1 MQGVV
6 PPCFTAG
13 TRKSPG
19 SIQTHARASVHD
31 NPFRNQRKAM
41 SKLIDEPLIY
51 VTTSNIHGKGLFA
64 RKRIKAGT
72 LIGQIEARPTDTDG
86 PYVLWLTQR
95 KAVEV
100 QCQLKYINH
109 SDEPNAIYYDTL
121 EVIALRDIQRDEEIT
136 HNYDSV

>member
-1 MQGVV
+1 
-6 PPCFTAG
+6 
-13 TRKSPG
+13 
-19 SIQTHARASVHD
+19 
-31 NPFRNQRKAM
+31 M
-41 SKLIDEPLIY
+41 SKVIDEPLIY

-64 RKRIKAGT
+64 RRRIKAGT
-72 LIGQIEARPTDTDG
+72 LIGQIEGRPTKADG
-86 PYVLWLTQR
+86 PYVLWLTER

-136 HNYDSV
+136 HNYDSE

>member
-1 MQGVV
+1 M
-6 PPCFTAG
+6 
-13 TRKSPG
+13 
-19 SIQTHARASVHD
+19 SILV
-31 NPFRNQRKAM
+31 
-41 SKLIDEPLIY
+41 DEPLIY

-72 LIGQIEARPTDTDG
+72 LIGQIEGRPTNADG
-86 PYVLWLTQR
+86 PYVLWLTQH

-100 QCQLKYINH
+100 QCQLRYINH

-136 HNYDSV
+136 HNYDSE

>member
-1 MQGVV
+1 
-6 PPCFTAG
+6 
-13 TRKSPG
+13 
-19 SIQTHARASVHD
+19 
-31 NPFRNQRKAM
+31 M
-41 SKLIDEPLIY
+41 SKASEAAHLY

-109 SDEPNAIYYDTL
+109 SDEPNAIYYDTF

-136 HNYDSV
+136 HNYDSE

>member
-1 MQGVV
+1 
-6 PPCFTAG
+6 
-13 TRKSPG
+13 
-19 SIQTHARASVHD
+19 
-31 NPFRNQRKAM
+31 M
-41 SKLIDEPLIY
+41 SKTANEALIY

-72 LIGQIEARPTDTDG
+72 LIGQIEGRPTKTDG

-95 KAVEV
+95 KGVEV

-121 EVIALRDIQRDEEIT
+121 EVMALRDIKPDEEIT

>member
-1 MQGVV
+1 MNES
-6 PPCFTAG
+6 A
-13 TRKSPG
+13 
-19 SIQTHARASVHD
+19 
-31 NPFRNQRKAM
+31 
-41 SKLIDEPLIY
+41 DEALIY

-64 RKRIKAGT
+64 RQRIKAGA
-72 LIGQIEARPTDTDG
+72 LIGQIEGRPTTTDG
-86 PYVLWLTQR
+86 PYVLWLTER

-136 HNYDSV
+136 HNYDSE

>member
-1 MQGVV
+1 
-6 PPCFTAG
+6 
-13 TRKSPG
+13 
-19 SIQTHARASVHD
+19 
-31 NPFRNQRKAM
+31 M
-41 SKLIDEPLIY
+41 SKTANEALIY

-72 LIGQIEARPTDTDG
+72 LIGQIEGRPTKTDG
-86 PYVLWLTQR
+86 PYVLWLSQH
-95 KAVEV
+95 KGVEV

-121 EVIALRDIQRDEEIT
+121 EVMALRDINPDEEIT

>member
-1 MQGVV
+1 M
-6 PPCFTAG
+6 
-13 TRKSPG
+13 RS
-19 SIQTHARASVHD
+19 
-31 NPFRNQRKAM
+31 AM
-41 SKLIDEPLIY
+41 SQLNDQSLIY
-51 VTTSNIHGKGLFA
+51 VTTSTIHGKGLFA

-72 LIGQIEARPTDTDG
+72 LIGQIEARPANADG

-121 EVIALRDIQRDEEIT
+121 EGIALRDIQRDEEIT
-136 HNYDSV
+136 HNYDSE

>member
-1 MQGVV
+1 
-6 PPCFTAG
+6 
-13 TRKSPG
+13 
-19 SIQTHARASVHD
+19 
-31 NPFRNQRKAM
+31 M
-41 SKLIDEPLIY
+41 SKLADEPLIY
-51 VTTSNIHGKGLFA
+51 VTTSTIHGKGLFA

>member
-1 MQGVV
+1 
-6 PPCFTAG
+6 
-13 TRKSPG
+13 
-19 SIQTHARASVHD
+19 
-31 NPFRNQRKAM
+31 M
-41 SKLIDEPLIY
+41 SKLTDEPLIY
-51 VTTSNIHGKGLFA
+51 VTNSNIHGMGLFA
-64 RKRIKAGT
+64 RKRIKAGA
-72 LIGQIEARPTDTDG
+72 LIGQIEGRPTNADG

-136 HNYDSV
+136 HNYDSE

>member
-1 MQGVV
+1 MRR
-6 PPCFTAG
+6 AIS
-13 TRKSPG
+13 KS
-19 SIQTHARASVHD
+19 
-31 NPFRNQRKAM
+31 
-41 SKLIDEPLIY
+41 IDAPLIY

-72 LIGQIEARPTDTDG
+72 LIGQIEGRPTETDG

-136 HNYDSV
+136 HNYDSE